1 MITISDDAIRVETR
15 TLSAT
20 LVRGVLTRLAS
31 KLDGEEY
38 VRVDEPPESA
48 LKLVYANQG
57 AVDVVG
63 NLAATVTAHRV
74 SDHDAEFRF
83 HGWDADGVLAV
94 SEDLESGDLLIE
106 PAASSSRPGVL
117 AVRWGLPG
125 VRPDLDLVAPFFQGV
140 RLKLDDPLLERRW
153 FWPQFWEAGLAILQ
167 GRAGGFWVHCRDD
180 RYRYKA
186 LDIHNGLLGFET
198 DAYGPLD
205 NSLGAGG
212 LAWRIN
218 VHKGG
223 WETPAAAYRDW
234 LWQAYG
240 LHKAE
245 TTRKPWMGDIR
256 FALSWFNGDPA
267 ILDAL
272 ARRLDPKTVL
282 LHYSDWRTDAYDE
295 NYPTYEP
302 SPAARALF
310 EKAHAMGFHVMP
322 HCNSVDM
329 DPTHPAYAVLRDFQ
343 YRDIQSKSLL
353 GWGWDPATH
362 RVLGTPNS
370 NEALSHNRARKVMIK
385 VHPGLSLWR
394 SILAERIRRAATEV
408 STDAVFIDVTL
419 CSFNLHN
426 CLVEST
432 TSTEGMKRLISR
444 IAGIENGLAV
454 GGEGLNEITMQG
466 LSFAQAHL
474 FASWQTNADGLERT
488 GGCALNDFLFGRLCR
503 TFGYSGLSGRNEAEA
518 LRMRIHE
525 EHNAI
530 PTITVRSADEID
542 TPNESVQR
550 ALDLARS

>member
-1 MITISDDAIRVETR
+1 MITVRDDVIQVETR
-15 TLSAT
+15 TLSAI
-20 LVRGVLTRLAS
+20 LVRGVLTALTS
-31 KLDGEEY
+31 KLDGERY
-38 VRVDEPPESA
+38 VRVEEPPASA

-63 NLAATVTAHRV
+63 ELAATVTAHRLN
-74 SDHDAEFRF
+74 DHAAEFRF

-94 SEDLESGDLLIE
+94 SEDAETGDLIVE
-106 PAASSSRPGVL
+106 PAAASSRPGVM
-117 AVRWGLPG
+117 AVRWSLPG
-125 VRPDLDLVAPFFQGV
+125 VRPSLDLVAPFFQGV

-167 GRAGGFWVHCRDD
+167 GEAGGFWVHCQDD

-186 LDIHNGLLGFET
+186 LDIHGGLLGFET
-198 DAYGPLD
+198 DAYGPVD
-205 NSLGAGG
+205 TSLGAGG

-218 VHKGG
+218 VYEGG
-223 WETPAAAYRDW
+223 WEVPAGAYRDW
-234 LWQAYG
+234 LWDAYG
-240 LHKAE
+240 LQQAE
-245 TTRKPWMGDIR
+245 AARKPWMGDIR
-256 FALSWFNGDPA
+256 FALSWYNGDPA

-272 ARRLDPKTVL
+272 ARRLDPYTVL
-282 LHYSDWRTDAYDE
+282 LHYSNWRTDAYDE

-302 SPAARALF
+302 SADARALF
-310 EKAHAMGFHVMP
+310 EKANAMGFHVMP

-343 YRDIQSKSLL
+343 YRDIQSKGLL
-353 GWGWDPATH
+353 GWGWDPATG
-362 RVLGTPNS
+362 RVLGVPNS

-385 VHPGLSLWR
+385 VHPGLSMWR
-394 SILAERIRRAATEV
+394 SILADRIRGAVIEAG
-408 STDAVFIDVTL
+408 TDTVFIDVTL

-432 TSTEGMKRLISR
+432 TSSEGMKRLIAQ
-444 IAGIENGLAV
+444 IAGIEDGLAV

-466 LSFAQAHL
+466 LTFAQAHL
-474 FASWQTNADGLERT
+474 FASWHASADGLARC

-530 PTITVRSADEID
+530 PTVTISSAEEID
-542 TPNESVQR
+542 QPNAAVQR
-550 ALDLARS
+550 ALDLVR